1 MSNVGKAFRMRR
13 LSLPGDGRYLF
24 VPLDHSVSDGPVVPQ
39 HRWTDLVRGLVTGGA
54 DAIIVHKGRAR
65 TIAPEIL
72 ASCGLIIHL
81 SAGTAHAADVHAKT
95 LVGDVADAVRL
106 GADAVSVHVNI
117 GSDTETRQLRDLGAV
132 ASACDAW
139 NIPLLAMIY
148 PRGPRIVD
156 PRDPALLA
164 HVVNI
169 AADIGAD
176 LVKTTVPR
184 SAERMAEVVAS
195 APVPV
200 LAAGGSSTSGSSAS
214 GSPDGGDLRAFAMT
228 LMAAGCRGLAV
239 GRRVFSSPNPARAVA
254 ELADVVHRDDLNGL
268 DDPAGL
274 PSRYS
279 TLRTGAA

>member
-24 VPLDHSVSDGPVVPQ
+24 VPLDHSVSDGPVAPQ

-54 DAIIVHKGRAR
+54 DAIVVHKGRAR
-65 TIAPEIL
+65 TIAPDVL
-72 ASCGLIIHL
+72 AGCALIVHL

-95 LVGDVADAVRL
+95 LVGEVADALRL

-117 GSDTETRQLRDLGAV
+117 GSDTENRQLRDLGAV

-148 PRGPRIVD
+148 PRGPRITD

-169 AADIGAD
+169 AADVGAD
-176 LVKTTVPR
+176 LVKTSVPLPI
-184 SAERMAEVVAS
+184 ERMAEVVAS

-200 LAAGGSSTSGSSAS
+200 LAAGGSS
-214 GSPDGGDLRAFAMT
+214 DGGDLRVFAAT
-228 LMAAGCRGLAV
+228 LMAAGCHGLAV
-239 GRRVFSSPNPARAVA
+239 GRRVFSSANPAKVVA
-254 ELADVVHRDDLNGL
+254 DLAGVVHRDCLGDTA
-268 DDPAGL
+268 DVAVQC
-274 PSRYS
+274 PS
-279 TLRTGAA
+279 LRTGAA